1 LYHLFEVKPRVGVPR
16 VVDWGPRFGVCHVYA
31 GGRLR
36 FYAYTP
42 LPRES
47 VAKVVEA
54 VEVKPEDL
62 HAALGGGIL
71 YYTHARLTT
80 ASDFYYKDYHL
91 DDIPGVLVSVAPS
104 PAGAVCIAAS
114 REEEVDDLLASHK
127 DINVKRRM
135 GESVYILRF
144 TLIAPSGQELARLKA
159 EIGDLTDVRERWVGG
174 RLRSFGVVRTVRELV
189 ARALEPPRVG
199 LLWRLKARILG
210 PLDPACS
217 WERLKLMVA
226 PPDPSR
232 YPVEFARGS
241 PLPELMMPEGDI
253 RIGVTPAGKVV
264 SFSVEHL
271 KRHVYVVGQTGTG
284 KTSLLKLLVHRLAE
298 RGGSAVIVV
307 DPHGDMAAELARELP
322 NSLFLDPIRSP
333 FGLNPLDL
341 PAHENRDYAVTLAI
355 DILLEMFTDI
365 FKLVE
370 TAVNVRYMLQVVMR
384 ALYSKSDSPTL
395 GDLYN
400 TILALHAGQL
410 DLDVQ
415 DLEWVETLQVLRDL
429 PEQTFISALSRL
441 EPYAKDPLLRK
452 VTSRTTLD
460 MNRIL
465 APGSVTIFSLPK
477 ATLGE
482 NLSRLLASTIVLKLW
497 FEVLARARLGEA
509 RSPVFLVVD
518 EFQFVSDLPVIET
531 ILSEARKYGLHL
543 VMAHQHLEQL
553 PEELL
558 QSVLTNTGVKVVF
571 SVGGGDVKRLSQ
583 LDADFAKTVARAVTA
598 LPVGS
603 AVVKVSALP
612 GEPQAP
618 PIVVKVDYVEH
629 RPLRF
634 DIYTR
639 ELDPGEPRAVN
650 VRELLNPVL
659 KYLDELPDP
668 VALQALYH
676 AYRAGRDGI
685 TITDLAL
692 ALGARKEA
700 VEVAVAKL
708 NSMGYVSVERVSGR
722 RVVHYRDGLFRG
734 VETVARSPEG
744 RALARAAIKGYM
756 ARGWIAVAAK
766 QDPAVGAKPDLIAI
780 PVDRATHRPMYS
792 KAVAVEVESCVEVQ
806 NHPDQV
812 ARNMLKE
819 SVRDFAEVHVWVP
832 ERCAGR
838 VREILAIAKPE
849 KPVKVVVVKPKPRKP
864 RPAKPAVHE
873 EEEGEA
879 TATTKPRFEAR
890 LQVLAGEAPAVEEVE
905 VDGKRLRVDSDCWQA
920 LKAAIAKGG
929 RVKYRDGSIV
939 FYDNRGYPKMKC
951 RAEEAPATQPTGPEA
966 E

>member
-1 LYHLFEVKPRVGVPR
+1 MWSGWALYHLYEVKPRVGVGR
-16 VVDWGPRFGVCHVYA
+16 VVDWGPRFGACHVYA
-31 GGRLR
+31 GGKLR
-36 FYAYTP
+36 FYVYTP
-42 LPRES
+42 LTRES
-47 VAKVVEA
+47 IAKFVEA
-54 VEVKPEDL
+54 VDAKPEDL
-62 HAALGGGIL
+62 YGALGGGAL
-71 YYTHARLTT
+71 YFTHARLTS
-80 ASDFYYKDYHL
+80 AGDFYHRDYHL
-91 DDIPGVLVSVAPS
+91 DDVPAVLVSVS
-104 PAGAVCIAAS
+104 PNPAAAVCIAAS
-114 REEEVDDLLASHK
+114 REEEVDDMLASHE
-127 DINVKRRM
+127 DAAVRRRFE
-135 GESVYILRF
+135 GRVYLLRF
-144 TLIAPSGQELARLKA
+144 TLIAPSRQELERLKR
-159 EIGDLTDVRERWVGG
+159 EVGDLTEVRERWVGG
-174 RLRSFGVVRTVRELV
+174 KLRGFGTVRTPRELM

-199 LLWRLKARILG
+199 LLWKLKAKILN
-210 PLDPACS
+210 PLDPTCT
-217 WERLKLMVA
+217 WESLKLMAA

-241 PLPELMMPEGDI
+241 PLPELLLPEGEI
-253 RIGVTPAGKVV
+253 RIGATPAGKVF
-264 SFSVEHL
+264 SLSVEHL

-284 KTSLLKLLVHRLAE
+284 KTSFLKLLVHRLAE
-298 RGGSAVIVV
+298 LGGSAVIVV
-307 DPHGDMAAELARELP
+307 DPHGDVALELARELP
-322 NSLFLDPIRSP
+322 GSLFLDPIRSP
-333 FGLNPLDL
+333 FGINPLDL

-365 FKLVE
+365 LKLVE

-429 PEQTFISALSRL
+429 PEQSFISALSRL
-441 EPYAKDPLLRK
+441 EPYARDPLLRK

-460 MNRIL
+460 VNRIL
-465 APGSVTIFSLPK
+465 APGNVTIFSLPK

-497 FEVLARARLGEA
+497 FEVLARARLGGA

-543 VMAHQHLEQL
+543 VIAHQHLEQL
-553 PEELL
+553 PDELL

-583 LDADFAKTVARAVTA
+583 LDADFAKTVAKAVTA

-618 PIVVKVDYVEH
+618 PVAVRVDYVEH
-629 RPLRF
+629 TPLRL
-634 DIYTR
+634 DVHTK

-659 KYLDELPDP
+659 KYLDGLPDP

-676 AYRAGRDGI
+676 VYRAGRAGA

-700 VEVAVAKL
+700 VEEAVAGLHSAGYVAV
-708 NSMGYVSVERVSGR
+708 ERASGR
-722 RVVHYRDGLFRG
+722 RVVHYRRGLFEG
-734 VETVARSPEG
+734 VEDVARSPEG
-744 RALARAAIKGYM
+744 RALARAAIKSYM
-756 ARGWIAVAAK
+756 ARGWVAVAAK
-766 QDPAVGAKPDLIAI
+766 QAPALGARPDLVAI
-780 PVDRATHRPMYS
+780 PVDRATHRPVYS
-792 KAVAVEVESCVEVQ
+792 RAVAVEVESCVEVQ

-819 SVRDFAEVHVWVP
+819 SARDFAEIHVWVA

-838 VREILAIAKPE
+838 VREILVVAKPE
-849 KPVKVVVVKPKPRKP
+849 KPVKVVAVKLEKPKPK
-864 RPAKPAVHE
+864 AKE
-873 EEEGEA
+873 EPEAREG
-879 TATTKPRFEAR
+879 TTKPRFEAR
-890 LQVLAGEAPAVEEVE
+890 LQALAEAVE
-905 VDGKRLRVDSDCWQA
+905 VDFEGRTLRVDRECWEFM
-920 LKAAIAKGG
+920 KEAAAKGATI
-929 RVKYRDGSIV
+929 KYKDGV
-939 FYDNRGYPKMKC
+939 LVQYDNKGYPKLKC
-951 RAEEAPATQPTGPEA
+951 RAEEAPAQGDLHPAPPAEA
-966 E
+966 